1 MCGLYGAT
9 KIPGVRT
16 ARIAMRVKL
25 FSLLLL
31 VSTLVVGCATRQPF
45 VYPYPAQAAHAANN
59 GGSVAI
65 QPVIDRRGG
74 PSELDKVLFIP
85 AGAPPHGRKHGGKG
99 TSCGCQ

>member
-1 MCGLYGAT
+1 MQRLRRRSLWD
-9 KIPGVRT
+9 K
-16 ARIAMRVKL
+16 RIAMRVKL
-25 FSLLLL
+25 FSFLLL

-85 AGAPPHGRKHGGKG
+85 AGLDEIVAREVESTGRFSHIV
-99 TSCGCQ
+99 Q